1 MPVET
6 FLRSSFPDGEI
17 QSRIDLIIWW
27 WKLMMVKTCFSTW
40 CLHHCKSYNIT
51 KLVFGYHFALNPSE
65 AQEGAR
71 ASARWIK
78 YRKKLLRFRTAPIYV
93 IIHGY
98 IYSYYIY
105 IYMFMIYDMHTW
117 PIPIHNFH
125 LWLAEVPM
133 FSRRP
138 ARPKSLGRTPSRQSQ
153 VNSLEGA
160 RVQLDYP
167 LVN

>member
-1 MPVET
+1 VCDSYIHIYIYIWINR
-6 FLRSSFPDGEI
+6 LDAGRIQIRLVACRSKLFWDPASRMEKYRAVLIWSFDGEN
-17 QSRIDLIIWW
+17 LWW
-27 WKLMMVKTCFSTW
+27 WKHVSQRGVC
-40 CLHHCKSYNIT
+40 II
-51 KLVFGYHFALNPSE
+51 
-65 AQEGAR
+65 AR
-71 ASARWIK
+71 VIS
-78 YRKKLLRFRTAPIYV
+78 V

-105 IYMFMIYDMHTW
+105 IYMSMIYDMHTW

-133 FSRRP
+133 FSWRP

-167 LVN
+167 LLN